1 MENILVNMIRT
12 PDGTILKSRHRHDYV
27 TYTDKNGL
35 EYMVDGGLDYL
46 RRNVHDLHPY
56 EELSVH
62 EEDSIEIIR
71 ERFDWGTYGKDGKQP
86 FTRVLL
92 KDMTEEHIQAILNT
106 QRLLVS
112 VQNMFH
118 RELVYRKENESRVG

>member
-12 PDGTILKSRHRHDYV
+12 PDGTILQSRHRHDYV

-35 EYMVDGGLDYL
+35 QYMVDGGLDYL
-46 RRNVHDLHPY
+46 RRNVHHEHPY
-56 EELSVH
+56 EELSLY
-62 EEDSIEIIR
+62 EEDPIEIIR

-86 FTRVLL
+86 FTRILL
-92 KDMTEEHIQAILNT
+92 KDMTEEHIQAILET

-118 RELVYRKENESRVG
+118 RELIYRKENESRA

>member
-12 PDGTILKSRHRHDYV
+12 PDGTVLQSRHRHDYV

-35 EYMVDGGLDYL
+35 QYMVDGGLDYL
-46 RRNVHDLHPY
+46 RRNVHQEYPY
-56 EELSVH
+56 EELSLY
-62 EEDSIEIIR
+62 EEDPIEIIR

-86 FTRVLL
+86 FTRILL
-92 KDMTEEHIQAILNT
+92 KDMTEEHIQAILET

-118 RELVYRKENESRVG
+118 RELIYRKENESRA